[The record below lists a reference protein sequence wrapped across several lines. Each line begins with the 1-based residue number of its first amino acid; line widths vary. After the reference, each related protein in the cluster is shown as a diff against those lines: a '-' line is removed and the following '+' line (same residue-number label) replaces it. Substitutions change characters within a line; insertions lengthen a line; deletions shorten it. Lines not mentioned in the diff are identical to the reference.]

1 MEENMNKILVICTN
15 VFGYNGIAGV
25 ILNYYKAIDKQKMH
39 IDMLLINEPSDDV
52 KQLLKDNGSEL
63 YVVKRNSN
71 PMRYMHK
78 IEKIMRENKYDLV
91 HIHGNSATMAVEL
104 MAAKR
109 AGVPVRIPHSHNTT
123 SDHMSAHKL
132 LKPIFNKNYSYGF
145 ACGNE
150 AGKWLYGDRDFVVIN
165 NGVDTDKFQYN
176 EDFRDEIRRK
186 YGVKD
191 KFVVGHIGVF
201 NYQKNHE
208 ILIEIFRRL
217 HRKNPNSVLMLIGE
231 GENVELIKEIV
242 REEKLEN
249 DVIFVGTTDKANK
262 YMMAFDVLALPSRF
276 EGLPLVLVEAQCSG
290 LPCVVSTNVS
300 IESNITGLVEYV
312 DYDKEIDKFVER
324 LNIVSVKER
333 DRASIA
339 DEAIKTIKLKGYSIN
354 DNAKRMEELFKVY
367 IDNAR

>member
-1 MEENMNKILVICTN
+1 MEKILVICTN

-25 ILNYYKAIDKQKMH
+25 ILNYYKALDKEKMN
-39 IDMLLINEPSDDV
+39 IDMILINEPSDEV
-52 KQLLKDNGSEL
+52 KQLLKKNNSKL
-63 YVVKRNSN
+63 YIVKRNSN
-71 PMRYMHK
+71 PLAYMYK
-78 IEKIMRENKYDLV
+78 IEKIMKENKYDLV
-91 HIHGNSATMAVEL
+91 HIHGNSATMAIEL

-109 AGVPVRIPHSHNTT
+109 AGIPVRIPHSHNTT
-123 SDHMSAHKL
+123 SDHMRAHKL
-132 LKPIFNKNYSYGF
+132 LKPIFSKNYSYGF

-176 EDFRDEIRRK
+176 KEFRDEIRRK
-186 YGVKD
+186 YGVTD

-208 ILIEIFRRL
+208 TLIEIFRKV
-217 HRKNPNSVLMLIGE
+217 HRKNTNSVLMLIGE

-242 REEKLEN
+242 REENLEN
-249 DVIFVGTTDKANK
+249 DVIFVGTTDEVYK

-300 IESNITGLVEYV
+300 IEANITGLVEFV
-312 DYDKEIDKFVER
+312 DYDKEINRFVER
-324 LNIVSVKER
+324 LNIVSVKNM
-333 DRASIA
+333 DRESIA
-339 DEAIKTIKLKGYSIN
+339 EEAIKTIKLKGYSIN

-367 IDNAR
+367 IENTR

>member
-1 MEENMNKILVICTN
+1 MEEEMNKILVICTN

-25 ILNYYKAIDKQKMH
+25 ILNYYKAIDKKKMH

-52 KQLLKDNGSEL
+52 KKLLKDNGSEL

-91 HIHGNSATMAVEL
+91 HIHGNSATMAIEL

-109 AGVPVRIPHSHNTT
+109 AGILVRIPHSHNTT
-123 SDHMSAHKL
+123 SDHMRLHKI
-132 LKPIFNKNYSYGF
+132 LKPMFNKNYSYGF

-150 AGKWLYGDRDFVVIN
+150 AGKWLYGERDFVVIN
-165 NGVDTDKFQYN
+165 NGIDTDKFQYN

-186 YGVKD
+186 YGVID
-191 KFVVGHIGVF
+191 KFVVGHMGVF
-201 NYQKNHE
+201 NHQKNHE

-217 HRKNPNSVLMLIGE
+217 HRKNINSVLMLVGD
-231 GENVELIKEIV
+231 GENVEYIKELV
-242 REEKLEN
+242 KEEKLEN
-249 DVIFVGTTDKANK
+249 DVIFVGTTDEAYK

-300 IESNITGLVEYV
+300 IEANITGLVEYV

-339 DEAIKTIKLKGYSIN
+339 DETIKTIKLKGYSIT